1 MPRFFFVQLWTELSD
16 RARVTGRTQGAPDPG
31 YLFHAAQ
38 PDFTR
43 DKAGSCQ
50 GLNVPKARLS
60 RRLRAAPPRPGSP
73 PGSPR
78 SPGRAVPCRV
88 PQAAVSPPP
97 SIGIATPSR
106 SNAARPP
113 EERSARCRSATR
125 KQSGRRSAPGP
136 AVPCRAPAPS
146 PGPPPSYPSARR
158 ARDPSVPVSVPVPLP
173 APPPSPGPSRPRR
186 ARAGGGGR
194 RRGLLSGG
202 RRSQRAAGR
211 GAGAAGVS
219 G

>member
-1 MPRFFFVQLWTELSD
+1 MPRFFSVQLWTELSD

-38 PDFTR
+38 SDFTR

-113 EERSARCRSATR
+113 EERSVRCRSATR
-125 KQSGRRSAPGP
+125 KQSGRRSAPGS

-146 PGPPPSYPSARR
+146 PGPPPSYPS
-158 ARDPSVPVSVPVPLP
+158 VPVPVPVPLP